1 MGSVNHATG
10 RKIPFFQWIHVMQL
24 FFLVSKLQRM
34 AEIFASLKMCKLPRC
49 YSERQKPFLHLKF
62 RDQKHSEQLY
72 LSLLNLL
79 YDTTDV
85 FWRGMC
91 WWEMLCWLAGARPG
105 FSVARKQRNLWWVLW
120 ASVFWTSHQL
130 STMLLNLSWEL
141 EVICI
146 SFWELGSCARFVSSL
161 TLSALPQ
168 WVLLSLFQTLQP
180 TFCWIVCVLIREK
193 LGL

>member
-1 MGSVNHATG
+1 
-10 RKIPFFQWIHVMQL
+10 MQL
-24 FFLVSKLQRM
+24 FCLVSKLQRM

-130 STMLLNLSWEL
+130 STMLLGAGGDLYLLLRIREL
-141 EVICI
+141 CQICLFFN
-146 SFWELGSCARFVSSL
+146 S
-161 TLSALPQ
+161 
-168 WVLLSLFQTLQP
+168 LSLASMSASFSVPNPPAHLLLDSLCPNQ
-180 TFCWIVCVLIREK
+180 REAGTVGTDK
-193 LGL
+193 LLHSM

>member
-24 FFLVSKLQRM
+24 FCLVSKLQRM
-34 AEIFASLKMCKLPRC
+34 AEIFASWKMCKLPRC
-49 YSERQKPFLHLKF
+49 YSERQKPFLPLKF
-62 RDQKHSEQLY
+62 RDQKHFEQLFV
-72 LSLLNLL
+72 SLLNLL

-105 FSVARKQRNLWWVLW
+105 FSVARKQRKLWWVLW

-130 STMLLNLSWEL
+130 STMLLGAGGDLY
-141 EVICI
+141 
-146 SFWELGSCARFVSSL
+146 
-161 TLSALPQ
+161 
-168 WVLLSLFQTLQP
+168 LLLR
-180 TFCWIVCVLIREK
+180 IRELCQICLFFNSQPCLNECFFLWSK
-193 LGL
+193 PSSPPFVG